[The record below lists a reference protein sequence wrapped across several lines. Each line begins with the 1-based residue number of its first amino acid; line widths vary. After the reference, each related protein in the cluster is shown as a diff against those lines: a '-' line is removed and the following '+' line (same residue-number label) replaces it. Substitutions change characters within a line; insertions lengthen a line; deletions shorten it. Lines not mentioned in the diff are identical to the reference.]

1 MAKPVAP
8 KQRDPDW
15 YEKVNGR
22 PGVQFVNY
30 DFTPEQKATFK
41 LWMNDNYDKAFD
53 MMQNVVD
60 GGYNL
65 SVKVDEK
72 SHGYAAFLTCQNDK
86 SPNKGWILSGRGSHP
101 LNAILGVMYR
111 HEVLFDGN
119 WPTDSAK
126 KYALD
131 DE

>member
-1 MAKPVAP
+1 MAKTPPV

-15 YEKVNGR
+15 YAKINGR
-22 PGVQFVNY
+22 PEVQFVNF

-41 LWMNDNYDKAFD
+41 AWLSENYDKAFD

-65 SVKVDEK
+65 SVKIDEK
-72 SHGYAAFLTCQNDK
+72 AHGYAAFLTCQNDK

-101 LNAILGVMYR
+101 INAILSVMYR
-111 HEVLFDGN
+111 HEVLFDGA
-119 WPTDSAK
+119 WPTDSVK
-126 KYALD
+126 RYGLD